1 MFAKLF
7 KGLLTVYRWLRSFC
21 LNLIFI
27 VGLAFFLT
35 IILSSDQL
43 DIPEGAALVI
53 APVGS
58 IVEEATSVSS
68 FTDLFAGN
76 PADNEVLLEDLIES
90 IEISTRDEAISA
102 IVLQLDYLQ
111 RATLPQLQD
120 IGKAL
125 TAFKD
130 SGKTVYAIADNLS
143 QSQYYLATYADEI
156 ILNNLGAVNLEGMS
170 SYQYYY
176 AEAIEK
182 LNINVHVFRVG
193 EYKSAVE
200 PFELNRMSDAARENY
215 EEWLNQSWQLF
226 VDSISQQR
234 NLNSA
239 QFDNYINNP
248 DQQLALFDGDT
259 AAMAL
264 DFGLVDQ
271 IKSRPE
277 VRNFLID
284 QIGINEEGTSFKQVP
299 FQSYLLERRV
309 PLPAALG
316 GNQIGVI
323 IASGTIYDGEQSAGS
338 IGGDT
343 LAGLIR
349 QAKND
354 DNIKALV
361 LKVDSPGGSAF
372 ASEVIR
378 TELLDFKSSGKPLVV
393 AMASVAASGGYWI
406 ATAADEIWASP
417 ATITGSI
424 GIFGI
429 YPTFA
434 DTLNNIGIY
443 VDGVGTTTQA
453 GAYGLGMEL
462 PESTQLAIQLNVE
475 NGYERFLQIV
485 SEARDM
491 TLEEV
496 DSIGQGRVWS
506 ANAALEHG
514 LVDSLGDLEDA
525 IASAAN
531 LAGIDQYRTQK
542 VTQPLSSTEML
553 IKSVLDNF
561 NLSALISPLQDI
573 ALFSI
578 PVNSMPLNSLYR
590 QLNEDI
596 EKILQANDPNNL
608 YLQCFACLSTF

>member
-1 MFAKLF
+1 MLAKLF
-7 KGLLTVYRWLRSFC
+7 KGLLTAYRWIRSFC

-27 VGLAFFLT
+27 IALAFFLAA
-35 IILSSDQL
+35 IFNSDQL

-58 IVEEATSVSS
+58 IVEEASS
-68 FTDLFAGN
+68 IASFSDLFGGN
-76 PADNEVLLEDLIES
+76 PADNEVLLQDLIES
-90 IEISTRDEAISA
+90 IEIATRDDAISA

-111 RATLPQLQD
+111 GSALTQLQD

-143 QSQYYLATYADEI
+143 QSQYYLATYANEI
-156 ILNNLGAVNLEGMS
+156 ILNRLGAVNLEGMS

-182 LNINVHVFRVG
+182 LRINVHIFRVG
-193 EYKSAVE
+193 EFKSAVE
-200 PFELNRMSDAARENY
+200 PFELSGMSDAARENY

-226 VDSISQQR
+226 IDDISQQR
-234 NLNSA
+234 NLNSE
-239 QFDNYINNP
+239 QFNNYINSP

-271 IKSRPE
+271 VSSRPE
-277 VRNFLID
+277 MRNYLID
-284 QIGINEEGTSFKQVP
+284 RIGLDAEGSSFIQVP
-299 FQSYLLERRV
+299 YQNYLAERHV

-316 GNQIGVI
+316 GNQIGLI

-361 LKVDSPGGSAF
+361 VKVDSPGGSAF

-378 TELLDFKSSGKPLVV
+378 TELVDFKSSGKPLVV
-393 AMASVAASGGYWI
+393 AMGSVAASGGYWI
-406 ATAADEIWASP
+406 ATAADQIWASP

-429 YPTFA
+429 YPTFK

-462 PESTQLAIQLNVE
+462 PESTQRAIQLNVE
-475 NGYERFLQIV
+475 KGYERFLQIV
-485 SEARDM
+485 SEARNM
-491 TLEEV
+491 TPEEV
-496 DSIGQGRVWS
+496 DVLGQGRVWL
-506 ANAALEHG
+506 ANAALEQG
-514 LVDSLGDLEDA
+514 LVDYLGDLDNA
-525 IASAAN
+525 IEAAAN
-531 LAGIDQYRTQK
+531 LAGIEQYRTQQII
-542 VTQPLSSTEML
+542 QPLSPTEML
-553 IKSVLDNF
+553 MQSVLN
-561 NLSALISPLQDI
+561 NVNILSWFSPMNNVGLFTSPLNDI
-573 ALFSI
+573 YQQF
-578 PVNSMPLNSLYR
+578 
-590 QLNEDI
+590 NEDI
-596 EKILQANDPNNL
+596 QELFLSNDPNSL
-608 YLQCFACLSTF
+608 YLQCFSCLNTF

>member
-1 MFAKLF
+1 MLAKLF
-7 KGLLTVYRWLRSFC
+7 KGLLTVYRWVRSFC

-27 VGLAFFLT
+27 IALAFFLSA
-35 IILSSDQL
+35 IISSDRL
-43 DIPEGAALVI
+43 EIPQGAALVI

-58 IVEEATSVSS
+58 IVEESSSVDSLS
-68 FTDLFAGN
+68 DLFGGN
-76 PADNEVLLEDLIES
+76 PADNEVLLQDLIES
-90 IEISTRDEAISA
+90 IEIAGRDDAISA

-111 RATLPQLQD
+111 GASLTQLQD
-120 IGKAL
+120 IAKAL
-125 TAFKD
+125 TAFKND
-130 SGKTVYAIADNLS
+130 GKTVYAIADNLS
-143 QSQYYLATYADEI
+143 QSQYYLASYADEI
-156 ILNNLGAVNLEGMS
+156 ILNSLGAVNLEGLS

-182 LNINVHVFRVG
+182 LDINVHIFRVG

-200 PFELNRMSDAARENY
+200 PFELTGMSDAARENY

-226 VDSISQQR
+226 IDEISQQR
-234 NLNSA
+234 NLNSE

-271 IKSRPE
+271 VSSRPAM
-277 VRNFLID
+277 RNYLID
-284 QIGINEEGTSFKQVP
+284 QIGLNEDGSSFVQVP
-299 FQSYLLERRV
+299 YQDYLTERRV

-316 GNQIGVI
+316 GNQIGII

-354 DNIKALV
+354 ANVKALV
-361 LKVDSPGGSAF
+361 LRVDSPGGSAF

-378 TELLDFKSSGKPLVV
+378 TELIDFKRSDKPLIVS
-393 AMASVAASGGYWI
+393 MGSVAASGGYWI

-429 YPTFA
+429 YPTFKE
-434 DTLNNIGIY
+434 TINNLGIY
-443 VDGVGTTTQA
+443 IDGVGTTTQA

-462 PESTQLAIQLNVE
+462 PDSTQRAFQLNVE
-475 NGYERFLQIV
+475 KGYERFLEIV
-485 SEARDM
+485 SVARNM
-491 TLEEV
+491 TTEEV
-496 DSIGQGRVWS
+496 DALGQGRVWS
-506 ANAALEHG
+506 ANAALEQG
-514 LVDSLGDLEDA
+514 LVDNLGDLENA
-525 IASAAN
+525 IEAAAK
-531 LAGIDQYRTQK
+531 LAGIEQYRTQQI
-542 VTQPLSSTEML
+542 TQPLSPTEILMQ
-553 IKSVLDNF
+553 SVLENF
-561 NLSALISPLQDI
+561 NILSWFSPMDNIGLLSSPLNNIYQQ
-573 ALFSI
+573 F
-578 PVNSMPLNSLYR
+578 
-590 QLNEDI
+590 NEDI
-596 EKILQANDPNNL
+596 QKLLLSNDPNSL
-608 YLQCFACLSTF
+608 YLQCFACLNTL

>member
-1 MFAKLF
+1 MLNKLL
-7 KGLLTVYRWLRSFC
+7 KGLLTAYRWVRSFC

-27 VGLAFFLT
+27 IALAF
-35 IILSSDQL
+35 ILVAIFSSDRL
-43 DIPEGAALVI
+43 EIPEGAALVI

-58 IVEEATSVSS
+58 IVEESSSVSS
-68 FTDLFAGN
+68 FSDLFGGN
-76 PADNEVLLEDLIES
+76 PANNEVLLQDLIES
-90 IEISTRDEAISA
+90 IEIAARDDAISA

-111 RATLPQLQD
+111 GAALSQLQD

-125 TAFKD
+125 IAFKT
-130 SGKTVYAIADNLS
+130 SGKTVYTIADNLS

-156 ILNNLGAVNLEGMS
+156 ILNSMGAVNLEGMS

-176 AEAIEK
+176 AEALEK
-182 LNINVHVFRVG
+182 LNINVHIFRVG

-200 PFELNRMSDAARENY
+200 PFELSSMSDAARENY
-215 EEWLNQSWQLF
+215 EEWLNESWQLF
-226 VDSISQQR
+226 LDDISQKR
-234 NLNSA
+234 NLNSE
-239 QFDNYINNP
+239 QFNNYINNP

-271 IKSRPE
+271 ISNRPE
-277 VRNFLID
+277 MRSYLTN
-284 QIGINEEGTSFKQVP
+284 QIGLNEEGSSFNQVP
-299 FQSYLLERRV
+299 YQNYLAERRIA
-309 PLPAALG
+309 LPASLG
-316 GNQIGVI
+316 GNQIGLI

-354 DNIKALV
+354 ENIKALV

-378 TELLDFKSSGKPLVV
+378 AELLDFKSSGKPLVV
-393 AMASVAASGGYWI
+393 SMGSVAASGGYWI

-429 YPTFA
+429 YPTFK

-462 PESTQLAIQLNVE
+462 PESTQRAIQLNVE
-475 NGYERFLQIV
+475 KGYERFLQIV
-485 SEARDM
+485 SEARNM
-491 TLEEV
+491 TPEEV
-496 DSIGQGRVWS
+496 DVLGQGRVWS
-506 ANAALEHG
+506 ANTALEQG
-514 LVDSLGDLEDA
+514 LVDNLGDLENA
-525 IASAAN
+525 IEAAAN
-531 LAGIDQYRTQK
+531 LAGIEQYRTQK
-542 VTQPLSSTEML
+542 ITLPLTPTEILM
-553 IKSVLDNF
+553 KSLLDNF
-561 NLSALISPLQDI
+561 NILSWINPINNVD
-573 ALFSI
+573 LFPAS
-578 PVNSMPLNSLYR
+578 LNNIY
-590 QLNEDI
+590 QQFNED
-596 EKILQANDPNNL
+596 LQKLLLSNDPNSL
-608 YLQCFACLSTF
+608 YLQCFVCLNTF

>member
-1 MFAKLF
+1 MFTKLF
-7 KGLLTVYRWLRSFC
+7 RGLLLVYRWVRSFC

-27 VGLAFFLT
+27 IALVFFLT
-35 IILSSDQL
+35 TIFSSNQL
-43 DIPEGAALVI
+43 EIPEGAALVI
-53 APVGS
+53 TPVGS
-58 IVEEATSVSS
+58 IVEETTSINS
-68 FTDLFAGN
+68 FSDLFGGN
-76 PADNEVLLEDLIES
+76 PADNEVLLQDLIES
-90 IEISTRDEAISA
+90 IEISARDDAISS

-111 RATLPQLQD
+111 GATLTQLLD

-125 TAFKD
+125 TGFKA

-143 QSQYYLATYADEI
+143 QSQYYLATYANEI

-182 LNINVHVFRVG
+182 LKINVHVFRVG

-200 PFELNRMSDAARENY
+200 PFELSGMSDAARANY
-215 EEWLNQSWQLF
+215 EEWLNESWQLF
-226 VDSISQQR
+226 VDNISQQR
-234 NLNSA
+234 NLDST
-239 QFDNYINNP
+239 QFDSYINNP
-248 DQQLALFDGDT
+248 DEQLALFDGDT

-271 IKSRPE
+271 LNSRPE
-277 VRNFLID
+277 MRNYLID
-284 QIGINEEGTSFKQVP
+284 QIGLNKEGTSFNQVP
-299 FQSYLLERRV
+299 FQNYLAERRV
-309 PLPAALG
+309 SLPASLG
-316 GNQIGVI
+316 GNQVGLI
-323 IASGTIYDGEQSAGS
+323 IANGTIYDGEQSAGS

-354 DNIKALV
+354 SNIKALV
-361 LKVDSPGGSAF
+361 LRVDSPGGSAF

-393 AMASVAASGGYWI
+393 SMGSVAASGGYWI

-429 YPTFA
+429 YPTFG
-434 DTLNNIGIY
+434 DTLNSIGIY

-462 PESTQLAIQLNVE
+462 PESTQRAIQLNVE
-475 NGYERFLQIV
+475 KGYERFLQIV
-485 SEARDM
+485 SEARNM
-491 TLEEV
+491 TPEEV
-496 DSIGQGRVWS
+496 DEVGQGRVWS

-514 LVDSLGDLEDA
+514 LVDNLGDLDNA
-525 IASAAN
+525 IEAAAK
-531 LAGIDQYRTQK
+531 LAGIEQYRTQQ
-542 VTQPLSSTEML
+542 VTLPLSPTEIL
-553 IKSVLDNF
+553 IKNVLENL
-561 NLSALISPLQDI
+561 NLSTWFNPMSNL
-573 ALFSI
+573 ALFTT
-578 PVNSMPLNSLYR
+578 PLNNIY
-590 QLNEDI
+590 QQFNEDI
-596 EKILQANDPNNL
+596 QNLLLSNDPNNL
-608 YLQCFACLSTF
+608 YLECFSCLNTL